1 MAMLLLEMLLVLGLA
16 VFIVW
21 WVVFAG
27 RRPPRDE
34 DEPPK

>member
-27 RRPPRDE
+27 RRPRDE